1 MLLGLALTQHCN
13 LRCPHCIR
21 DDVTTVQSLDLP
33 LVKSIVEQ
41 AAHLFDRVDVSLTGG
56 EPLLYPEFGELV
68 DFLAARGLTYRFVSN
83 GWHMGRVMPIL
94 DRHPPAH
101 VRLSLSGVDERSH
114 DAVRGRGS
122 FTRVLKSVAL
132 LTSRGIP
139 TSFSLVIDKACR
151 SLLREAVDLT
161 ESLGLPGIFFI
172 LPQPSAGSLD
182 LDCELSPLDWDAVR
196 LEVEALAAESHR
208 RAVVG
213 LDYGAPFG
221 DRPERPCDT
230 FELNRIYVDAWG
242 RLATCCQLSDYGYNQ
257 SEVVADLHQIP
268 FAQAYDT
275 YRARLEAL
283 AELTRPSPN
292 GGPLDRYP
300 CMRCARAG
308 GKLEWL
314 GKYPDSDWTK
324 MSRNSGVRVA
334 LPVLR

>member
-21 DDVTTVQSLDLP
+21 DDVTTVQSLDLV
-33 LVKSIVEQ
+33 LVRSILDQ
-41 AAHLFDRVDVSLTGG
+41 ATEIFDRVDLSLTGG

-68 DFLAARGLTYRFVSN
+68 DLLADRGLSYRFVSN

-94 DRHPPAH
+94 DRYPPAH

-114 DAVRGRGS
+114 DEVRGRGS
-122 FTRVLKSVAL
+122 FTRVLKAVAL

-139 TSFSLVIDKACR
+139 TSFSLVIDKPCR
-151 SLLREAVDLT
+151 RSLREAVDLT

-182 LDCELSPLDWDAVR
+182 LDWELSPLEWDDVR
-196 LEVEALAAESHR
+196 EEIEELAAEGDR
-208 RAVVG
+208 RTVVR

-221 DRPERPCDT
+221 DRPERACDT
-230 FELNRIYVDAWG
+230 FELKRMYVDAWG

-257 SEVVADLHQIP
+257 AEVVADLNRVP
-268 FAQAYDT
+268 FAQAWDS
-275 YRARLEAL
+275 YRERMEEL
-283 AELTRPSPN
+283 AVLTRPDPN
-292 GGPLDRYP
+292 GGPLERYP
-300 CMRCARAG
+300 CMRCARAC

-314 GKYPDSDWTK
+314 GKYPNAEWTK
-324 MSRNSGVRVA
+324 MSRRSGVRVV
-334 LPVLR
+334 LPVLG